1 MRQLPLLG
9 NQECVIPLAIDLT
22 HPMVRLT
29 HEIDWQLLEEI
40 ARERRRLV
48 IKSSRGQQPNYRANC
63 GAVVVRSLKSLDLRS
78 TEDMVRN
85 YLPARYMCDLQ
96 NSNWTPDHD
105 TIWEFETMLGEEGL
119 SLFSQHVLKNAE
131 AQGFLDPS
139 ALCSDTTAQEAK
151 IPYPNEVGLM
161 GSFGK
166 SIARSLKTLGAT
178 AAGFKNKIEG
188 KLRDLAQNLR
198 KHRLFS
204 KTKEARLKVAAKMSE
219 LSKEVLQDLGTLIES
234 VSKNVSGKR
243 KRAANHISDVY
254 TSMMQLIGQIDHW
267 IKTGWVVPEKIISL
281 FQTDLRSIPRG
292 KIGKDIEFGL
302 KWGINQIRGGYVHIF
317 MMQEMRS
324 ADCEFAVEAIREHI
338 RIFGQPPKEYG
349 FDRGG
354 WSEPHMEQMG
364 KLGVKRIGVAP
375 KGKEPWKVSK
385 NCENRIK
392 RERAQVEGKIG
403 TMKHYGFNKPEER
416 ATPGMKRAARRA
428 ELRFN
433 LGKYLRDLTA
443 SATNQGLTP
452 T

>member
-9 NQECVIPLAIDLT
+9 NQECLIPLPIDQA

-40 ARERRRLV
+40 ARERRSLV
-48 IKSSRGQQPNYRANC
+48 IKSTRGQQPNYRANC
-63 GAVVVRSLKSLDLRS
+63 GAVVVRSLKSLDLRC

-85 YLPARYMCDLQ
+85 YLPARYMCDLH

-119 SLFSQHVLKNAE
+119 SLFNQHILKNAE
-131 AQGFLDPS
+131 GHGFLDS
-139 ALCSDTTAQEAK
+139 RGLCSDTTAQEAE

-166 SIARSLKTLGAT
+166 SLGRSLKTLGT
-178 AAGFKNKIEG
+178 AAAGLKNKVKG
-188 KLRDLAQNLR
+188 KLRDLAKNLR

-204 KTKEARLKVAAKMSE
+204 KTKEARLKVAAKMSQ
-219 LSKEVLQDLGTLIES
+219 LSKDVLQDLGALIS
-234 VSKNVSGKR
+234 SISKNVSGKK
-243 KRAANHISDVY
+243 KRAANHMSDVY
-254 TSMMQLIGQIDHW
+254 TTMMQLIGQIDYW
-267 IKTGWVVPEKIISL
+267 IKTGRVSAEKIISL
-281 FQTDLRSIPRG
+281 FQIDLRSIPRG

-317 MMQEMRS
+317 MMKEMRS
-324 ADCEFAVEAIREHI
+324 ADFSYAVEAIREHI
-338 RIFGQPPKEYG
+338 RIFGEPPREFG

-354 WSEPHMEQMG
+354 WSEPHMAEM
-364 KLGVKRIGVAP
+364 KDLGVKRIGVAP
-375 KGKEPWKVSK
+375 TGKKPWKVSK
-385 NCENRIK
+385 TCENRIK

-416 ATPGMKRAARRA
+416 STPGMKRAARRA

-433 LGKYLRDLTA
+433 LGKFLRDLTA
-443 SATNQGLTP
+443 P
-452 T
+452 TMKQRLAPA